1 MGMPESRTRNRQVMR
16 RRDLLKSGL
25 LAGGMLPMA
34 GHVDAGERDKRSG
47 LVIDAHCHAGRGF
60 TSRFTVTGVT

>member
-1 MGMPESRTRNRQVMR
+1 MGIPEPRTRRRIMR
-16 RRDLLKSGL
+16 RRDLLKGGL
-25 LAGGMLPMA
+25 LAGGMLPIA
-34 GHVDAGERDKRSG
+34 GNVDAGEQGKGSG